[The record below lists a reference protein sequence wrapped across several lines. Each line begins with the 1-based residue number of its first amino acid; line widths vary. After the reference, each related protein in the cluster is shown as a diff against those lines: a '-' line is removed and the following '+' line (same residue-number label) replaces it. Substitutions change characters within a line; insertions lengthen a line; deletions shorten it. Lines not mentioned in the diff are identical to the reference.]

1 MKAFSVFCILFA
13 ALLANAQVTADAGV
27 NKEICLYDTLTL
39 TGSGLNPGDTG
50 TYSWQDLNSL
60 ATYTNT
66 NPLRIAFSDSGKR
79 RFVLTLEKT
88 SRGITYTDQDT
99 VDVLVNALPS
109 FVFSAIPPFTYD
121 MSPFGLTANTFIR
134 AYSGDRSE
142 FESDLH
148 YFHFKSPS
156 WISGGPPGV
165 KSYVYEFGKYLRN
178 DQIPK
183 TGLRDSICAEYTDY
197 KGCYNTNCKAIIIYP
212 VPEVVLQNSTYA
224 ACRDTLSISAMV
236 QKPIVK
242 TGGIE
247 TFNCLSVPT
256 GSGLNADSVIRFNAL
271 TKMHFLLAGSGN
283 TPDPKMQG
291 EYAIQYCFRDYAT
304 NATACDTA
312 VLKILAPT
320 THKIDLP
327 DTLCASV
334 PMLMKTKT
342 TLNGPGVWT
351 GMGVTGNMLDP
362 SFSPQINLY
371 EGPYVLYFAFNDTA
385 SKCNSADTLFYR
397 IQSAP
402 EAKIVGPDT
411 FRMCEGGLLQLY
423 GNFRYA
429 QNCLWQCDGDGVFY
443 SPASLQT
450 TYQHG
455 RQDTAKGLV
464 TLYLY
469 AISHGACPAAADS
482 LKLAVEAYPQFV
494 ISTRDPVQCEPA
506 WLNFKALV
514 RKPLNTALQY
524 SWWFGNGDSLLAQT
538 ADSVQNIRYD
548 QASPSFY
555 NVRLQVSRR
564 WGSGQAEN
572 CTVTLDSTGLVKV
585 LPQPRAGF
593 YASPGFFTTI
603 SSPEFKF
610 TNTTSI
616 RWGAD
621 QMRYH
626 WQFSS
631 SGKDT
636 STSKHPFF
644 RYKPD
649 TGIYH
654 VTLQAMYL
662 YSENG
667 TSYACTDEL
676 TRILKIGLPVDCIKI
691 LDQQLLNRSIQVYFP
706 FEGHFRLINA
716 AGRTVISK
724 YINASLT
731 ESMDISD
738 WPPGVYTF
746 YIYNGKKECAR
757 KFIKY

>member
-1 MKAFSVFCILFA
+1 MKAFSVFWILFA

-27 NKEICLYDTLTL
+27 NKEICFYDTLTL

-60 ATYTNT
+60 AIYSNT

-79 RFVLTLEKT
+79 RFVLTLEKI

-99 VDVLVNALPS
+99 VVVFVNALP
-109 FVFSAIPPFTYD
+109 
-121 MSPFGLTANTFIR
+121 
-134 AYSGDRSE
+134 
-142 FESDLH
+142 
-148 YFHFKSPS
+148 
-156 WISGGPPGV
+156 
-165 KSYVYEFGKYLRN
+165 
-178 DQIPK
+178 
-183 TGLRDSICAEYTDY
+183 
-197 KGCYNTNCKAIIIYP
+197 
-212 VPEVVLQNSTYA
+212 
-224 ACRDTLSISAMV
+224 
-236 QKPIVK
+236 
-242 TGGIE
+242 
-247 TFNCLSVPT
+247 
-256 GSGLNADSVIRFNAL
+256 
-271 TKMHFLLAGSGN
+271 
-283 TPDPKMQG
+283 
-291 EYAIQYCFRDYAT
+291 
-304 NATACDTA
+304 A
-312 VLKILAPT
+312 V
-320 THKIDLP
+320 KIDLP

-334 PMLMKTKT
+334 PMLLKTKSSLSGT
-342 TLNGPGVWT
+342 GIWSGPGVS
-351 GMGVTGNMLDP
+351 GNMLEP
-362 SFSPQINLY
+362 SFSPQSKLY
-371 EGPYVLYFAFNDTA
+371 EGPYALYFAFYDTV
-385 SKCNSADTLFYR
+385 SKCRSADTLFYR
-397 IQSAP
+397 IQTAP
-402 EAKIVGPDT
+402 EAKHTGADT

-443 SPASLQT
+443 NPASLQT
-450 TYQHG
+450 IYQHG
-455 RQDTAKGLV
+455 VQDAANGQV
-464 TLYLY
+464 TIYLY
-469 AISHGACPAAADS
+469 ALSFGACPAAKDS
-482 LKLAVEAYPQFV
+482 LKLLVEAYPQFV
-494 ISTRDPVQCEPA
+494 ISAKDPVQCEPA
-506 WLNFKALV
+506 LLSFKALV
-514 RKPLNTALQY
+514 QKPLNTALQY

-564 WGSGQAEN
+564 WGSGPDEN
-572 CTVTLDSTGLVKV
+572 CTVTHDSTGMVKI
-585 LPQPRAGF
+585 LPQPKAGF

-621 QMRYH
+621 QMRYL

-631 SGKDT
+631 RGNDT
-636 STSKHPFF
+636 STLKHPFF

-662 YSENG
+662 YYDNG
-667 TSYACTDEL
+667 SNYACSDEL
-676 TRILKIGLPVDCIKI
+676 TRILKIGLPLDCIKI

-724 YINASLT
+724 YISASLT

-746 YIYNGKKECAR
+746 YIYNGKKACTR